1 MVQDGK
7 SCSLPMFSGAPT
19 ALTLDGAP
27 EPNNPNW
34 GIPGLVMTNVAIEHG
49 HLVH

>member
-1 MVQDGK
+1 
-7 SCSLPMFSGAPT
+7 MFSGAP

-27 EPNNPNW
+27 EPNNQNW

-49 HLVH
+49 HLVHWFTQLETGDFP